1 MYILIFTSL
10 ISIYSLILFGRE
22 SKKYINKNYFSFF
35 SKQGSILI
43 NNVMMVIV
51 CSTVFL
57 GTLYPLIIEA
67 LTNSKISV
75 GEPYYNST
83 VIPIVLP
90 AIIIMGIGPI
100 LSWEKNDK
108 IKILKE
114 LSPVIICTLL
124 ITTFIFFIYKSF
136 NVLGLLGIVA
146 AFWIIINSLY
156 IMFKKLKKYS
166 TGMIVA
172 HLGFGFLI
180 LGITGSSIWQQEKII
195 KMKINDELKIKKY
208 NLIFKKVDEIK
219 GPNYVAIRG
228 IFPVFDKEN
237 KIITTLKPEN
247 RFYQITERFTTEA
260 SIHTN
265 LFRDLYIVL
274 GEGNMEE
281 GWIIRLYYNPL
292 VMWIWLGAF
301 TIFLGG
307 IISSN
312 KIIKKIKIL
321 HS

>member
-1 MYILIFTSL
+1 MKACL
-10 ISIYSLILFGRE
+10 
-22 SKKYINKNYFSFF
+22 
-35 SKQGSILI
+35 
-43 NNVMMVIV
+43 
-51 CSTVFL
+51 
-57 GTLYPLIIEA
+57 A
-67 LTNSKISV
+67 LLT
-75 GEPYYNST
+75 PPT
-83 VIPIVLP
+83 P
-90 AIIIMGIGPI
+90 
-100 LSWEKNDK
+100 
-108 IKILKE
+108 
-114 LSPVIICTLL
+114 
-124 ITTFIFFIYKSF
+124 
-136 NVLGLLGIVA
+136 
-146 AFWIIINSLY
+146 
-156 IMFKKLKKYS
+156 
-166 TGMIVA
+166 
-172 HLGFGFLI
+172 
-180 LGITGSSIWQQEKII
+180 
-195 KMKINDELKIKKY
+195 
-208 NLIFKKVDEIK
+208 
-219 GPNYVAIRG
+219 IRG

-274 GEGNMEE
+274 GEGNIED